1 MTENELSDESNKAQP
16 APVIES
22 NDPACDLRFFG
33 AANKFAEEMIKK
45 IPELHGVAVIP
56 MWTPQLKD
64 VPNGLL
70 RLRNETPPY
79 IAALLQMSGNVV
91 AFNIDVQRD
100 MLHQM
105 RAFDQMAKDIATEVK
120 NKVDELT
127 ALNEKIANSKEQ
139 KAQ

>member
-1 MTENELSDESNKAQP
+1 MTENELSDESNRAQP

-22 NDPACDLRFFG
+22 AEPACDLRFFSE
-33 AANKFAEEMIKK
+33 ANKFAELMIKK
-45 IPELHGVAVIP
+45 IPELHGIAIIP
-56 MWTPQLKD
+56 MWSPQLKD

-79 IAALLQMSGNVV
+79 IPALLHMSANVV

-100 MLHQM
+100 LMHQM
-105 RAFDQMAKDIATEVK
+105 RAIDQMVKDITTEVK
-120 NKVDELT
+120 NKADEL
-127 ALNEKIANSKEQ
+127 AELNEKIAKEQ